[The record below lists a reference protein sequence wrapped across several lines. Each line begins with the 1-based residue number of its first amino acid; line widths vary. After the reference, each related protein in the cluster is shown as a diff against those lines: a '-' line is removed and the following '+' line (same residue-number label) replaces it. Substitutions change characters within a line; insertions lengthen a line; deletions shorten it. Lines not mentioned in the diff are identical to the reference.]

1 MSSLAHDQSKFLNLS
16 NPLYRQ
22 SVIQYTEL
30 EIKKDLGKFGDITTK
45 AFFKRPLKACAKIIA
60 KQKGIL
66 AGVNEIEYF
75 LGRRKI
81 SVKFL
86 KRDGD
91 AVKNGDEICNL
102 YGDIKD
108 ILKLERASLNLLGRM
123 SGVASKTARIVAK
136 IRKINKKIIV
146 APTRKTLWGLLD
158 KRACAIGGGGTHRL
172 GLYDAILIK
181 DNHLDAIGR
190 NIPLAIRHFFPYK
203 GPAKFIEIEVENEAE
218 AILAVREFKRLK
230 DSKLC
235 RIPCFIMF
243 DNMSP
248 QKLRS
253 AINVLDK
260 LGWRGVCGLEAS
272 GGITEKNV
280 LAYAKTGVDVI
291 SMGCLTHSAESL
303 DFSLAL

>member
-1 MSSLAHDQSKFLNLS
+1 MVHDQSSLLNLK
-16 NPLYRQ
+16 NPLYRKA
-22 SVIQYTEL
+22 VDQYTEL
-30 EIKKDLGKFGDITTK
+30 EIKKDLGKFGDITTD
-45 AFFKRPLKACAKIIA
+45 AFFKKPFRASAKIIA

-75 LGRRKI
+75 LACKKI
-81 SVKFL
+81 NIKFL
-86 KRDGD
+86 KHD
-91 AVKNGDEICNL
+91 GDEIKKGDKICSL
-102 YGDIKD
+102 HGDIKN
-108 ILKLERASLNLLGRM
+108 ILKVERATLNLLGRM
-123 SGVASKTARIVAK
+123 SGIASKTARIVAK
-136 IRKINKKIIV
+136 IRKINRKVIV

-158 KRACAIGGGGTHRL
+158 KRACAVGGGVTHRL

-181 DNHLDAIGR
+181 DNHLDAVGR

-203 GPAKFIEIEVENEAE
+203 GYAKFIEIEVENEAE

-230 DSKLC
+230 DLKLC
-235 RIPCFIMF
+235 RIPRFIMF
-243 DNMSP
+243 DNMRP

-253 AINVLDK
+253 AINVLGK

-280 LAYAKTGVDVI
+280 VAYAKTGIDVI

-303 DFSLAL
+303 DFSLEI